1 MDKETK
7 LKKLLSILTEWLN
20 YSKLWNE
27 VKVEVIAKTEVERV
41 KYEPRKKQIGPK
53 DTDVMEY
60 IHTIQWIEAIPRT
73 EFVKITYFNPKP
85 GWEIKVLDQTI
96 EFPVEDLDRRIEHYD
111 SKVRNL
117 KNKNNGESK

>member
-20 YSKLWNE
+20 YSKAWKQVE
-27 VKVEVIAKTEVERV
+27 VKEVHKNKRDYILV
-41 KYEPRKKQIGPK
+41 KYFDPK
-53 DTDVMEY
+53 LPHFESTDFES
-60 IHTIQWIEAIPRT
+60 
-73 EFVKITYFNPKP
+73 
-85 GWEIKVLDQTI
+85 I
-96 EFPVEDLDRRIEHYD
+96 EFPIEDLDRRIEHYD